1 MLCIPSYQRAK
12 TCRDKTISILE
23 RNGLKQATVFVVK
36 EEYEEYRALMPE
48 WVVVS
53 IGVKGIVGQRQFI
66 MEQYPPNTNIVFM
79 DDDLEEIDLSMTP
92 YTLKEF
98 IETAFTMCR
107 QSGSFIWG
115 VYPVWN
121 AFFRKSKPDVTTCL
135 NFCIGCFYGIINR
148 NKPELD
154 IVLTKN
160 KDDVERS
167 LRYFIHDGIVLR
179 FNKVGVK
186 TKFYSAGGLGTKKE
200 RFDAIKHEALA
211 LEKEFGKYGLVK
223 VRKNGIHEFVLKKI
237 EIKKIEEH
245 G

>member
-1 MLCIPSYQRAK
+1 MLCIPSYQRAEI
-12 TCRDKTISILE
+12 CLRKTIATLE
-23 RNGLKQATVFVVK
+23 RHDLKQATVFVVA
-36 EEYEEYRALMPE
+36 EEYDEYRALMPE

-53 IGVKGIVGQRQFI
+53 IGVKGLVEQRKFI
-66 MEQYPPNTNIVFM
+66 MEQYPENTNIVYM
-79 DDDLEEIDLSMTP
+79 DDDLENIDLTMIP

-98 IETAFTMCR
+98 IEMAFKMCR

-121 AFFRKSKPDVTTCL
+121 SFFRKSKPDVSKCL

-148 NKPELD
+148 KIPQLD

-160 KDDVERS
+160 KEDVERS
-167 LRYFIHDGIVLR
+167 VRYFIHDGIVLR

-186 TKFYSAGGLGTKKE
+186 TKFYSAGGLKIKKE
-200 RFDAIKHEALA
+200 RFHEIKHEALA

-223 VRKNGIHEFVLKKI
+223 VRSNGIHEFVLKKL
-237 EIKKIEEH
+237 KSH
-245 G
+245 FNL